1 MLYKKILLII
11 LLLLII
17 PLSISAETTNNLNFD
32 AIKGKVIDVDINIE
46 YPIIINSYKEGNY
59 LNFKMAVPYSSRNQ
73 KSTTSAYYYNDL
85 NQKVFAEIEEDKFGN
100 SIAVFNISKIEKNKY
115 IFYVNS
121 NIKSENN
128 IIFSKNE
135 YYLSNDINEFVD
147 YKLPTK
153 NMQSDKSEIISL
165 ANSISRSDNAL
176 EEIVNITNWVHQNIE
191 YDLAYGESVED
202 SLTVLSNRA
211 GVCDELANLAG
222 ALLRARGFPVKYI
235 SGFANST
242 LSWQP
247 HAWLEVYV
255 PGQDWIPVDPTYG
268 EVGLVDAS
276 HIVVSKSYD
285 ASDIKDIVTTTNTVD
300 ISFGEKNNSFLIN
313 DQRSYSDNGYANVL
327 NINLVSE
334 KKYKQNSAFTIKV
347 KVKNTNVN
355 PITNLLI
362 LKTNDNFTQIYPKY
376 NEFIIYLGPLEEKEI
391 IYYYI
396 LPKTE
401 VPVSYPY
408 ILATQFKD
416 FEGSVNVYPDQGLY
430 EDAFFIL
437 DPIFYFKD
445 NSLFMEQDIIN
456 HTLENKNLIF
466 DFNINNE
473 VFNQTVDIEP
483 NKIINFEKEIGSF
496 LEGFFSYKISGDY
509 DYENK
514 ITIYSDKI
522 VVDENYEKENLVVG
536 NNQNLPVE
544 DGNDVWKDFKE
555 EIEDASDK
563 PKINNI
569 LIYIIIGVFFIII
582 FLIIILKP
590 KKPEKPK
597 EEIIKQKIH
606 NSLKNNYY
614 NDSFVISD
622 NPNK

>member
-376 NEFIIYLGPLEEKEI
+376 NEVIIYLGPLEEKEI

-473 VFNQTVDIEP
+473 VSNQTVDIEP

>member
-1 MLYKKILLII
+1 
-11 LLLLII
+11 
-17 PLSISAETTNNLNFD
+17 
-32 AIKGKVIDVDINIE
+32 
-46 YPIIINSYKEGNY
+46 
-59 LNFKMAVPYSSRNQ
+59 
-73 KSTTSAYYYNDL
+73 
-85 NQKVFAEIEEDKFGN
+85 VFAEIEEDKFGN

-376 NEFIIYLGPLEEKEI
+376 NEVIIYLGPLEEKEI

-401 VPVSYPY
+401 VPVS
-408 ILATQFKD
+408 
-416 FEGSVNVYPDQGLY
+416 
-430 EDAFFIL
+430 
-437 DPIFYFKD
+437 
-445 NSLFMEQDIIN
+445 
-456 HTLENKNLIF
+456 
-466 DFNINNE
+466 
-473 VFNQTVDIEP
+473 
-483 NKIINFEKEIGSF
+483 
-496 LEGFFSYKISGDY
+496 
-509 DYENK
+509 
-514 ITIYSDKI
+514 
-522 VVDENYEKENLVVG
+522 
-536 NNQNLPVE
+536 
-544 DGNDVWKDFKE
+544 
-555 EIEDASDK
+555 
-563 PKINNI
+563 
-569 LIYIIIGVFFIII
+569 
-582 FLIIILKP
+582 
-590 KKPEKPK
+590 
-597 EEIIKQKIH
+597 
-606 NSLKNNYY
+606 
-614 NDSFVISD
+614 
-622 NPNK
+622 

>member
-1 MLYKKILLII
+1 
-11 LLLLII
+11 
-17 PLSISAETTNNLNFD
+17 
-32 AIKGKVIDVDINIE
+32 
-46 YPIIINSYKEGNY
+46 
-59 LNFKMAVPYSSRNQ
+59 
-73 KSTTSAYYYNDL
+73 
-85 NQKVFAEIEEDKFGN
+85 
-100 SIAVFNISKIEKNKY
+100 
-115 IFYVNS
+115 
-121 NIKSENN
+121 
-128 IIFSKNE
+128 
-135 YYLSNDINEFVD
+135 
-147 YKLPTK
+147 
-153 NMQSDKSEIISL
+153 
-165 ANSISRSDNAL
+165 
-176 EEIVNITNWVHQNIE
+176 
-191 YDLAYGESVED
+191 
-202 SLTVLSNRA
+202 
-211 GVCDELANLAG
+211 
-222 ALLRARGFPVKYI
+222 
-235 SGFANST
+235 
-242 LSWQP
+242 
-247 HAWLEVYV
+247 
-255 PGQDWIPVDPTYG
+255 
-268 EVGLVDAS
+268 
-276 HIVVSKSYD
+276 
-285 ASDIKDIVTTTNTVD
+285 
-300 ISFGEKNNSFLIN
+300 
-313 DQRSYSDNGYANVL
+313 
-327 NINLVSE
+327 
-334 KKYKQNSAFTIKV
+334 
-347 KVKNTNVN
+347 
-355 PITNLLI
+355 
-362 LKTNDNFTQIYPKY
+362 
-376 NEFIIYLGPLEEKEI
+376 
-391 IYYYI
+391 
-396 LPKTE
+396 
-401 VPVSYPY
+401 
-408 ILATQFKD
+408 
-416 FEGSVNVYPDQGLY
+416 VYPDQGLY

-473 VFNQTVDIEP
+473 VSNQTVDIEP